1 MKTIA
6 VFALACLTAGAQ
18 NYFFRTDK
26 IEAEGKPITGAPYSA
41 DAVTETTQVLADGNR
56 ITRSS
61 TAHVARDSMGR
72 TRREQNLK
80 MLGPWPGPGNAPS
93 FIMINDPVA
102 GVHYTLDSRAKTAMK
117 MSIPA
122 MNPEE
127 AKRMDEMKAR
137 AMTKQ
142 ENHVVSL
149 TVAGPDA
156 VGGAVGGATVWF
168 DAADSPA
175 GNQTPP
181 KIESLGNQEIEG
193 VQAEGKR
200 VTETIPAGK
209 IGNERPI
216 DIVNET
222 WYSPE
227 LQLTVMS
234 KHSDPRTGD
243 VTYKLTNID
252 RSEPPATLFQ
262 VPADY
267 KLQDHGAMMMR
278 DHGMVMTDE
287 VRH

>member
-1 MKTIA
+1 MKTIV
-6 VFALACLTAGAQ
+6 VFALACLTVGAQ

-26 IEAEGKPITGAPYSA
+26 IEAEGKPVTGAPYSA

-56 ITRSS
+56 ISRSS

-93 FIMINDPVA
+93 FIMINDPVG
-102 GVHYTLDSRAKTAMK
+102 GVHYTLDTQAKTAMK
-117 MSIPA
+117 MPVPA
-122 MNPEE
+122 LNPEE
-127 AKRMDEMKAR
+127 VKRMDEMKAR

-149 TVAGPDA
+149 AIASPDG
-156 VGGAVGGATVWF
+156 VGGGVGGATVWF
-168 DAADSPA
+168 DAADSPQ

-216 DIVNET
+216 EIVNET

-234 KHSDPRTGD
+234 RHSDPRTGD
-243 VTYKLTNID
+243 VTYKLTHVD

-267 KLQDHGAMMMR
+267 KLQEGGAKVMR
-278 DHGMVMTDE
+278 DRAMSTME
-287 VRH
+287 VVRE